1 MQLRLASVD
10 SRAHIVVS
18 ATATHCDVIDVAR
31 ASNDSLPSDPMA
43 CFARWDDLRALASK
57 ASVAST
63 NIPLERLD
71 CPVPRPR
78 QMFAVGLNYKRHAE
92 EMGSPIPSQ
101 PLIFAKFQSSLNAPF
116 AEIQIVGD
124 TVDYE
129 SEVVVVIGSGGRN
142 ISQSTAWDHVAG
154 LCAGQDVS
162 DRKLQYA
169 GTPPQ
174 FSMGKS
180 RTGFSPIG
188 PWVADMAGVEER
200 NALRIGCSVNG
211 EQRQD
216 TVITDMIFSID
227 QIVSYLSSICELY
240 PGDIIYT
247 GSPAGVGHGF
257 KPPVYLKSGDVV
269 ETTLEGVGTMRHRF
283 V

>member
-1 MQLRLASVD
+1 MQLRFASID
-10 SRAHIVVS
+10 SRAHLVVDS
-18 ATATHCDVIDVAR
+18 TATHCDVIDVAR
-31 ASNDSLPSDPMA
+31 ASNGSLPSDPME
-43 CFARWDDLRALASK
+43 CFSRWDDLRALAS
-57 ASVAST
+57 ST
-63 NIPLERLD
+63 TTSTTRVELERLD

-78 QMFAVGLNYKRHAE
+78 QMFAVGLNYRRHAE

-101 PLIFAKFQSSLNAPF
+101 PLIFAKFQSSLNAPY
-116 AEIQIVGD
+116 ANITVVGD

-129 SEVVVVIGSGGRN
+129 SEVVVVIGKGGRD
-142 ISQSTAWDHVAG
+142 IAQSSAWDHVAG

-162 DRKLQYA
+162 DRKLQYS

-188 PWVADMAGVEER
+188 PWVADMAGVEQR

-211 EQRQD
+211 ERRQD
-216 TVITDMIFSID
+216 TVITDMIFPID
-227 QIVSYLSSICELY
+227 HIVSYLSTICELY

-257 KPPVYLKSGDVV
+257 KPPVYLQPGDVV

>member
-1 MQLRLASVD
+1 MQLRFASID
-10 SRAHIVVS
+10 SRAHLVVDS
-18 ATATHCDVIDVAR
+18 TATHCDVIDVAR
-31 ASNDSLPSDPMA
+31 ASNGSLPSDPME
-43 CFARWDDLRALASK
+43 CFSRWDDLRALAS
-57 ASVAST
+57 ST
-63 NIPLERLD
+63 TSSTTRVELERLD

-78 QMFAVGLNYKRHAE
+78 QMFAVGLNYRRHAE

-101 PLIFAKFQSSLNAPF
+101 PLIFAKFQSSLNAPY
-116 AEIQIVGD
+116 ANIKVVGD

-129 SEVVVVIGSGGRN
+129 SEVVVVIGKGGRD
-142 ISQSTAWDHVAG
+142 ITQTSAWDHVAG

-188 PWVADMAGVEER
+188 PWVADMAGVEQR
-200 NALRIGCSVNG
+200 NSLRIGCSVNG
-211 EQRQD
+211 ERRQD
-216 TVITDMIFSID
+216 TVITDMIFPID
-227 QIVSYLSSICELY
+227 HVVSYLSSICELY

-257 KPPVYLKSGDVV
+257 KPPVYLQPGDVV

>member
-1 MQLRLASVD
+1 VQLRLASID
-10 SRAHIVVS
+10 SRAHLVVDS
-18 ATATHCDVIDVAR
+18 TATHCDVIDVAR
-31 ASNDSLPSDPMA
+31 ASNGSLPSDPMD
-43 CFARWDDLRALASK
+43 CFSRWDDLRALASS
-57 ASVAST
+57 ATTST
-63 NIPLERLD
+63 TRVELERLD

-78 QMFAVGLNYKRHAE
+78 QMFAVGLNYRRHAE
-92 EMGSPIPSQ
+92 EMGSPIPLQ
-101 PLIFAKFQSSLNAPF
+101 PLIFAKFQSSLNAPY
-116 AEIQIVGD
+116 ANITVVGD

-129 SEVVVVIGSGGRN
+129 SEVVVVIGKGGRD
-142 ISQSTAWDHVAG
+142 IAQSSAWDHVAG

-162 DRKLQYA
+162 DRKLQYS

-180 RTGFSPIG
+180 RLGFSPIG
-188 PWVADMAGVEER
+188 PWVSDMAHVDKR

-227 QIVSYLSSICELY
+227 QIVSYLSTICELY
-240 PGDIIYT
+240 PGDVIYT
-247 GSPAGVGHGF
+247 GSPSGVGHGR
-257 KPPVYLKSGDVV
+257 KPAEYLKPGDVV
-269 ETTLEGVGTMRHRF
+269 VTTLEGVGTMRHTF

>member
-1 MQLRLASVD
+1 MQLRLASIN
-10 SRAHIVVS
+10 SRAHLVVS
-18 ATATHCDVIDVAR
+18 ETPTHCAVIDIAH
-31 ASNDSLPSDPMA
+31 ASNGSLPSDPMA
-43 CFARWDDLRALASK
+43 CFARWDDLRAFAATTK
-57 ASVAST
+57 ATPTNVA
-63 NIPLERLD
+63 LEQLD

-78 QMFAVGLNYKRHAE
+78 QLFAVGLNYKRHAE
-92 EMGSPIPSQ
+92 EMGSPIPKQ
-101 PLIFAKFQSSLNAPF
+101 PLIFGKFQSSLNAPF
-116 AEIQIVGD
+116 ATIKIVGD

-129 SEVVVVIGSGGRN
+129 SEVVVVIGSGGRD
-142 ISQSTAWDHVAG
+142 ISQSSAWDHVAG

-162 DRKLQYA
+162 DRTLQYS

-188 PWVADMAGVEER
+188 PWVADMADVEER

-211 EQRQD
+211 ERRQD
-216 TVITDMIFSID
+216 TVITDMIFPID
-227 QIVSYLSSICELY
+227 QIVSYVSSICELY

-257 KPPVYLKSGDVV
+257 KPPVYLKAGDVV

-283 V
+283 I

>member
-1 MQLRLASVD
+1 MQLRLASID
-10 SRAHIVVS
+10 SRAHLVVGD
-18 ATATHCDVIDVAR
+18 TPTHCAVIDVAE
-31 ASNDSLPSDPMA
+31 ASSGALPSDPMA
-43 CFARWDDLRALASK
+43 CFARWGELRAF
-57 ASVAST
+57 AST
-63 NIPLERLD
+63 TSVTATNVALERLD

-92 EMGSPIPSQ
+92 EMGSPIPKQ

-116 AEIQIVGD
+116 STIQIVGD

-129 SEVVVVIGSGGRN
+129 SEVVVVIGAGGRD
-142 ISQSTAWDHVAG
+142 ISPSSAWDHVAG

-162 DRKLQYA
+162 DRALQYS

-188 PWVADMAGVEER
+188 PWVADMAGVEDR

-211 EQRQD
+211 ERRQD
-216 TVITDMIFSID
+216 TVITDMIFPID

-240 PGDIIYT
+240 PGDVIYT

-257 KPPVYLKSGDVV
+257 KPPVYLKAGDVV

-283 V
+283 I